1 VGPLWIDTMAIYLD
15 PQLLLY
21 SAIQYM
27 TSTTIDE
34 NWWFREK
41 VSAADISSICSEA
54 GLMAVR
60 ENRYVILPKDFDS
73 AYKKAVNNRE
83 KELAFYTM

>member
-1 VGPLWIDTMAIYLD
+1 MVFLRLAHEPDELD
-15 PQLLLY
+15 LEDY
-21 SAIQYM
+21 VNRS
-27 TSTTIDE
+27 
-34 NWWFREK
+34 EK